1 MVCFVD
7 VDLANLLLQLAE
19 LVYSLFLGLI
29 SMSDSSSNMVR
40 TLVLRE
46 LEAGKRDDGLW
57 LQAMSE
63 SKMDKTKAQVRYV
76 ELRTQAMQSDVKGL
90 LIKQIRGAVAK
101 DSGGAGV
108 RLSNASLAD
117 YLASKTTSSGRK

>member
-1 MVCFVD
+1 
-7 VDLANLLLQLAE
+7 
-19 LVYSLFLGLI
+19 
-29 SMSDSSSNMVR
+29 MSDASSNMIR
-40 TLVLRE
+40 ALVLRE

-63 SKMDKTKAQVRYV
+63 SKMDTAKAQVRYV
-76 ELRTQAMQSDVKGL
+76 TLRTQAMQGDVKGL

-101 DSGGAGV
+101 DSGDSSV

-117 YLASKTTSSGRK
+117 YLATKTSTRK

>member
-1 MVCFVD
+1 
-7 VDLANLLLQLAE
+7 
-19 LVYSLFLGLI
+19 
-29 SMSDSSSNMVR
+29 MSDTSSNMVR
-40 TLVLRE
+40 ALVLRE

-63 SKMDKTKAQVRYV
+63 SQMDKTRAQVRYL
-76 ELRTQAMQSDVKGL
+76 ELRTLAVQGDVKGL

-101 DSGGAGV
+101 DGASSGV

-117 YLASKTTSSGRK
+117 YLAAKTSSKR

>member
-19 LVYSLFLGLI
+19 LTHSLFFRSQL
-29 SMSDSSSNMVR
+29 MSDTFSNMVR
-40 TLVLRE
+40 ALVLRE

-63 SKMDKTKAQVRYV
+63 SKMDTAKAQVRYV
-76 ELRTQAMQSDVKGL
+76 ALRTQAMQGDVKGL

-101 DSGGAGV
+101 DSGSSGV
-108 RLSNASLAD
+108 RLNNAGLAD
-117 YLASKTTSSGRK
+117 YLKAKTTSSGNK

>member
-19 LVYSLFLGLI
+19 LPYSLFFRSQL
-29 SMSDSSSNMVR
+29 MSDTSSNMVR
-40 TLVLRE
+40 ALVLRE

-63 SKMDKTKAQVRYV
+63 SKMDTAKAQVRYV
-76 ELRTQAMQSDVKGL
+76 ALRTQAMQGDVKGL

-101 DSGGAGV
+101 DSGSSGV
-108 RLSNASLAD
+108 RLNNAGLAD
-117 YLASKTTSSGRK
+117 YLKAKTTSSGNK

>member
-1 MVCFVD
+1 VCFAK
-7 VDLANLLLQLAE
+7 VDLLNLLLQLAE
-19 LVYSLFLGLI
+19 LPHPLFI
-29 SMSDSSSNMVR
+29 WSTFMSQLTSNMVR
-40 TLVLRE
+40 ALVLRE

-63 SKMDKTKAQVRYV
+63 SNMDAAKAQVRYV
-76 ELRTQAMQSDVKGL
+76 VLRTQAMQNDVQEL

-101 DSGGAGV
+101 DSGTSGV

-117 YLASKTTSSGRK
+117 YLSAKTTSLGNK

>member
-1 MVCFVD
+1 MD

-19 LVYSLFLGLI
+19 LVHSLFLGLI